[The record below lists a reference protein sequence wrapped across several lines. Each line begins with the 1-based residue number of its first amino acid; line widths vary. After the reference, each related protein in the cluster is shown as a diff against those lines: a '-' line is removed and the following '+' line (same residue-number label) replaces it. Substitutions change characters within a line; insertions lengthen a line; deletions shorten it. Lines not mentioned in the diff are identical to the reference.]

1 MVLKETNQSLENNG
15 QKLCLTFPKV
25 TIYSKISVKENMY
38 DDIKYGF
45 TYLAS
50 LKKMGRKWSRRS
62 LVNFLLQPQA
72 DSESDCVLQS
82 YSSFWVYFL
91 VSESRFHSV
100 KETFSWL
107 GIT

>member
-50 LKKMGRKWSRRS
+50 LKKNGQEMEQEILGK
-62 LVNFLLQPQA
+62 F
-72 DSESDCVLQS
+72 
-82 YSSFWVYFL
+82 SS
-91 VSESRFHSV
+91 
-100 KETFSWL
+100 TAI
-107 GIT
+107 G